1 MPLAVNEQSEEVKAL
16 AAEWPMLEALI
27 AGTAEMRRASTSFL
41 PRWPAETAEAYNARL
56 SVATLF
62 PAYRRT
68 VNVMSGKPFSKTVT
82 LDAPARI
89 VEWAEDIDLQGVS
102 LHSFAAEMFQEV
114 IGFGLAG
121 ILVEYPRAEPAAGR
135 TVAQVERA
143 GLRPYWVRVRHDQI
157 LGWKAGMVGGK
168 VQTLQLRLLESYEEP
183 DGPYGVVVK
192 PQVRVLE
199 PGRWEVWREAGK
211 SGEWVLAEKGATTLG
226 EVPFVPLYGHRVA
239 FMQGKA
245 PLLDLAYLNVK
256 HWQSQSDQDT
266 ILHVARVPILT
277 ARDVG
282 DDFALEVG
290 ASSAV
295 NLGSGENAELKF
307 VEHTGG
313 AIEAGENSLL
323 KLRDQMIETGAELLV
338 RRQSGQV
345 SATEAGNDAEANKSD
360 LQRIAENF
368 EDSLDQALWLTAKYV
383 GLPDGGSVELFDD
396 YGAATLSD
404 ASAQLIRDLQG
415 AGVISKE
422 TAITELKRRGVLS
435 ETVDAVE
442 EAEKVAGE
450 GPALGMIGEDDGF
463 GQRPTA

>member
-16 AAEWPMLEALI
+16 AVEWPMLEALI
-27 AGTAEMRRASTSFL
+27 AGTAEMRKASTAFL
-41 PRWPAETAEAYNARL
+41 PQWPAETPEAYRARL

-89 VEWAEDIDLQGVS
+89 AEWAEDIDLQGVS

-157 LGWKAGMVGGK
+157 LGWKAGLVAGRM
-168 VQTLQLRLLESYEEP
+168 QLTQLRLLESFEEP
-183 DGPYGVVVK
+183 EGPYGVAVK

-199 PGRWEVWREAGK
+199 PGGWEVWREAGK
-211 SGEWVLAEKGATTLG
+211 SGEWVLADSGTTTLA

-239 FMQGKA
+239 YMQGKA

-266 ILHVARVPILT
+266 IIHVARVPILT

-282 DDFALEVG
+282 EEFELKVG
-290 ASSAV
+290 ASAAV
-295 NLGSGENAELKF
+295 NLGSGENAELKY

-313 AIEAGENSLL
+313 AIEAGETSLL

-368 EDSLDQALWLTAKYV
+368 EDALDQALWLTAKYV
-383 GLPDGGSVELFDD
+383 GMDDGGTVELFDD

-404 ASAQLIRDLQG
+404 ASAQLISALQQG
-415 AGVISKE
+415 GVISKE
-422 TAITELKRRGVLS
+422 TTISELKRRGVLA
-435 ETVDAVE
+435 ETVDASE
-442 EAEKVAGE
+442 EADKVSSE

-463 GQRPTA
+463 GQRPPA